1 MAVWNSISFAKR
13 NDYVVFCMES
23 DCLVQVDINIDMDI
37 DIVMDMD
44 IDNDVDI
51 DVVKDCTHI
60 K

>member
-1 MAVWNSISFAKR
+1 MWNSISFAKL
-13 NDYVVFCMES
+13 NDHVVSCMES

>member
-13 NDYVVFCMES
+13 NDYVVSCMES

-37 DIVMDMD
+37 D
-44 IDNDVDI
+44 NDVDI
-51 DVVKDCTHI
+51 DVDKCCTHI